1 MRKITFFLAFV
12 FCLSVSAQESTDTMY
27 IYKKGNI
34 VERIPVYTIDS
45 ITFVP
50 QTKTDVTVY
59 KAVDLGLPSGVKW
72 ASCNVGATKPEEYG
86 GYYAWGELES
96 KNDYTSTTA
105 VNYQKNIGDDISATS
120 YDIARVK
127 WGAPWRMP
135 TKAEQEELCRECSWE
150 KSSLNGVNG
159 YVVTGPNGNTIFLP
173 AAGYK
178 YGTEIY
184 YEGVNGYYWSS
195 VVYCILNSY
204 FLYYDAGYYGLYYYA
219 RFDGLTVRPVCE

>member
-1 MRKITFFLAFV
+1 MKRK
-12 FCLSVSAQESTDTMY
+12 
-27 IYKKGNI
+27 
-34 VERIPVYTIDS
+34 RTI
-45 ITFVP
+45 
-50 QTKTDVTVY
+50 
-59 KAVDLGLPSGVKW
+59 
-72 ASCNVGATKPEEYG
+72 
-86 GYYAWGELES
+86 LES

-105 VNYQKNIGDDISATS
+105 VNSQKNIGDDISATS

-184 YEGVNGYYWSS
+184 YEGVNGYYWLL
-195 VVYCILNSY
+195 YPELLFFIL
-204 FLYYDAGYYGLYYYA
+204 
-219 RFDGLTVRPVCE
+219 